1 MEVANQFSGELAID
15 RRVRVFWPAE
25 GAFFAGLVTAFN
37 GKSGRHTVRYDDGDM
52 EEVLFAAERM
62 EWVAPGEDESAAV
75 SRAPAT
81 AAGPGRMAPG
91 PGPGARHVVQRI
103 RNPRSSLAHTD
114 HLAPPSF
121 LAWAYR

>member
-1 MEVANQFSGELAID
+1 MANQYSGELAID

-25 GAFFAGLVTAFN
+25 GAFFAGLVIAFN

-81 AAGPGRMAPG
+81 AAGPGQIP
-91 PGPGARHVVQRI
+91 PGPGARR
-103 RNPRSSLAHTD
+103 P
-114 HLAPPSF
+114 APGARGPPLRPTHQQPSF
-121 LAWAYR
+121 LTRAYR